1 MTANATS
8 VHLPWCNIDTVLL
21 DMDGTL
27 LDLHFDN
34 HFWLRHVPNVI
45 ARRDGISSEA
55 ALEALRERYRRVQG
69 SLQWYCVDHWS
80 AELGLPIS
88 ELKEEVSHFIRIH
101 PFAFDFLV
109 AARQAHKR
117 LILVTNAHVASLA
130 LKLRRTSLGSY
141 LDDIVVS
148 HDLGLPKEAVGF
160 WLRLHSLLPFDP
172 ARTLLVDDSLPVLR
186 SAKAY
191 GIAYLLAVSEP
202 DSRQAPRP
210 TDEFAAIRNFGEILP
225 IT

>member
-8 VHLPWCNIDTVLL
+8 LHLPWPDIDTVLL

-34 HFWLRHVPNVI
+34 HFWLRHVPDAI
-45 ARRDGISSEA
+45 ARRDGISSES

-117 LILVTNAHVASLA
+117 LIVVTNAHVASLA

-148 HDLGLPKEAVGF
+148 HDLGLPKEALGF
-160 WLRLHSLLPFDP
+160 WLRLHSLIPFDP

-191 GIAYLLAVSEP
+191 GVAYLLAVSEP
-202 DSRQAPRP
+202 DSRQAPRA
-210 TDEFAAIRNFGEILP
+210 TGEFAAIRNFSEILP

>member
-1 MTANATS
+1 MTGHATS
-8 VHLPWCNIDTVLL
+8 VNLPWTDIDTVLL

-34 HFWLRHVPNVI
+34 HFWLRHVPDAI
-45 ARRDGISSEA
+45 ARRDGISPEA
-55 ALEALRERYRRVQG
+55 ALEDLRERYRRVEG

-88 ELKEEVSHFIRIH
+88 DLKEEVSHFIRIH
-101 PFAFDFLV
+101 PFAFDFLA
-109 AARQAHKR
+109 AARQARKR

-130 LKLRRTSLGSY
+130 LKLRRTSLGGY

-148 HDLGLPKEAVGF
+148 HDLGLPKEALGF
-160 WLRLHSLLPFDP
+160 WLRLHSLIPFDP

-210 TDEFAAIRNFGEILP
+210 TNEFAAIRNFSEILP

>member
-8 VHLPWCNIDTVLL
+8 VHLPWSEIDTVLL

-34 HFWLRHVPNVI
+34 HFWLRHVPDVI
-45 ARRDGISSEA
+45 ARRDGISSAE

-117 LILVTNAHVASLA
+117 LILVTNAHVTSLA

-160 WLRLHSLLPFDP
+160 WLRLHSLIPFDP

-210 TDEFAAIRNFGEILP
+210 TDEFAAIRNFAEILP

>member
-8 VHLPWCNIDTVLL
+8 LHLPWADIDTVLL

-34 HFWLRHVPNVI
+34 HFWLRHVPDAI
-45 ARRDGISSEA
+45 ARRDGISSES

-148 HDLGLPKEAVGF
+148 HDLGLPKEALGF
-160 WLRLHSLLPFDP
+160 WLRLHSLIPFDP

-191 GIAYLLAVSEP
+191 GVAYLLAVSEP
-202 DSRQAPRP
+202 DSRQAPRA
-210 TDEFAAIRNFGEILP
+210 TGEFAAIRNFSEILP

>member
-8 VHLPWCNIDTVLL
+8 LHLPWADIDTVLL

-34 HFWLRHVPNVI
+34 HFWLRHVPDAI
-45 ARRDGISSEA
+45 ARRDGISSES

-117 LILVTNAHVASLA
+117 LIVVTNAHVASLA

-148 HDLGLPKEAVGF
+148 HDLGLPKEALGF
-160 WLRLHSLLPFDP
+160 WLRLHSLIPFDP

-191 GIAYLLAVSEP
+191 GVAYLLAVSEP
-202 DSRQAPRP
+202 DSRQAPRA
-210 TDEFAAIRNFGEILP
+210 TGEFAAIRNFSEILP